1 MFNYGKFLSW
11 LLSVLKVVIVLVVVY
26 ECLLEGTNRIL
37 LFEKSEPHFVIFNQ
51 MNLSLHVRFVMP
63 QKNGNQVENH
73 LKFISD
79 CHEPEI
85 LCIHLVSNLVGK
97 SVCFSY
103 AGNEIVNFLVS
114 SGSQLPVPGREE
126 MRLAVWVR
134 KIYKTLLI
142 YNNVPLIKYIL
153 EFLCFLVM
161 VVPFL

>member
-1 MFNYGKFLSW
+1 M
-11 LLSVLKVVIVLVVVY
+11 VIVLVVVY

-103 AGNEIVNFLVS
+103 AGNEIVNFL
-114 SGSQLPVPGREE
+114 L
-126 MRLAVWVR
+126 VR
-134 KIYKTLLI
+134 ALNFQFQAGKK
-142 YNNVPLIKYIL
+142 
-153 EFLCFLVM
+153 
-161 VVPFL
+161 